1 MINGIITDIQRA
13 SVHDGPGYRTTVF
26 LKGCPLRCAWC
37 HNPETINPKPETLL
51 YPEKCIG
58 CNMCDKGCFS
68 GARVVCGREVS
79 PEQLFDELVS
89 DIPYY
94 KNGGGVTFSGGEP
107 LMQKEFLKEMIRLCK
122 SKNINVA
129 VETSLMIF
137 DKDIL
142 SSVDLII
149 ADLKIWD
156 NALHKKYTGVDN
168 LQIIENFRRADSLG
182 VRMIAR
188 TPIIPEIEQD
198 IDKISE
204 FLHSLKNLVRYELL
218 PYHPLGLPKYE
229 ALGLDKPQFTIPTD
243 QYMKELK
250 KYVIDLC

>member
-1 MINGIITDIQRA
+1 
-13 SVHDGPGYRTTVF
+13 
-26 LKGCPLRCAWC
+26 
-37 HNPETINPKPETLL
+37 
-51 YPEKCIG
+51 
-58 CNMCDKGCFS
+58 MCDKGCFS
-68 GARVVCGREVS
+68 GARVVCGREVT
-79 PEQLFDELVS
+79 PEELFDEIAL
-89 DIPYY
+89 DLPYY

-129 VETSLMIF
+129 VETSLIIF

-168 LQIIENFRRADSLG
+168 LNIIENFRKADRLG
-182 VRMIAR
+182 VKIIAR
-188 TPIIPEIEQD
+188 TPIIPEIKQD

-229 ALGLDKPQFTIPTD
+229 ALGLDKPGFTIPTD

-250 KYVIDLC
+250 KYVNNLR